1 MTFGRPG
8 AVLQPHPADAGPP
21 DQAVKATPK
30 ANLDVGVINMANKN
44 VKHQCLKYLPELEA
58 KIEKDPNIV
67 SLYLFNSSQ
76 NPATRLI

>member
-1 MTFGRPG
+1 MCLITAFSQAAGKP
-8 AVLQPHPADAGPP
+8 ANPAKPH
-21 DQAVKATPK
+21 PK

-44 VKHQCLKYLPELEA
+44 VKHQCLKYLPELVA